1 MVSDESRGRNST
13 YGAFSL
19 GQADR
24 ELPDILNCF
33 FIPHVLQEVN
43 DCWEMN
49 EERARGRAGKE
60 YRMLSEVM
68 DMFIALILLI
78 VS

>member
-1 MVSDESRGRNST
+1 MHSHGRNTLNGEVVAYEWCLMNLEEGTAHTGLFLWDKPS
-13 YGAFSL
+13 
-19 GQADR
+19 R

-49 EERARGRAGKE
+49 EERARGRAGK
-60 YRMLSEVM
+60 RV
-68 DMFIALILLI
+68 
-78 VS
+78 